1 MAKISVHIVTW
12 NNRPVLTAALK
23 SLRAQTCQDF
33 ALVVV
38 DNASNDRSVEC
49 VREFYPEATVLRN
62 AKNLGF
68 SFAHNQAIALARRS
82 GTHFV
87 MVMNPDIILEPT
99 FLQEALDG
107 IEGHPEI
114 GALGGKL
121 KRVRGGSDDSDLE
134 FTDIIDS
141 VGLAVKRHRRVVDLG
156 SGETDSGRYNQPAEV
171 FGVSGALALYRLEA
185 LDEVQEASGE
195 VFDEDF
201 FAYQEDVDLAWK
213 LRLLGWR
220 AVYVPR
226 AVAYHHRN
234 ISGSEKMGFWRA
246 FLQRRHRSAWINQLS
261 TRNHLLL
268 LAKNEDWFTG
278 LLHAPFIWT
287 YELAKFVEALIFSP
301 WILRAYIQAL
311 SLWPKMWKKRRQ
323 LMRRRQTSARELRQW
338 FH

>member
-1 MAKISVHIVTW
+1 MKVSVHIVTW
-12 NNRPVLTAALK
+12 NSRPVLRAALT

-38 DNASNDRSVEC
+38 DNASTDGSVDC
-49 VREFYPEATVLRN
+49 VRELFPEATVLRN

-68 SFAHNQAIALARRS
+68 SAAHNQAIALARRS
-82 GTHFV
+82 GARFV
-87 MVMNPDIILEPT
+87 LVMNPDIVLEPG
-99 FLQEALDG
+99 FLQAALDG

-121 KRVRGGSDDSDLE
+121 KRVRGGTEDADPE
-134 FTDIIDS
+134 YTDVIDS

-156 SGETDSGRYNQPAEV
+156 SGEIDHGQYDHPAEV

-201 FAYQEDVDLAWK
+201 FAYQEDADLAWR

-220 AVYVPR
+220 AAYAPR
-226 AVAYHHRN
+226 AVAYHHRAV
-234 ISGSEKMGFWRA
+234 SGSEKMNPWRA
-246 FLQRRHRSAWINQLS
+246 FLARRRRSAWINQLS

-268 LAKNEDWFTG
+268 LIKKEDWSNG
-278 LLHAPFIWT
+278 LLHAPFIKV
-287 YELAKFVEALIFSP
+287 YEFAKFVEALIFSP
-301 WILRAYIQAL
+301 WILKAYFQAL
-311 SLWPKMWKKRRQ
+311 GLWSRMLKKRRR
-323 LMRRRQTSARELRQW
+323 LMRRRQASARDLRAW
-338 FH
+338 FR